1 MENGNQ
7 RKEVMREVIRMA
19 PVERGIRLQTF
30 FEEPVVVPGRITEID
45 FLKHTVTLVPLKEPT
60 DQT

>member
-7 RKEVMREVIRMA
+7 RKEVMRDVIRMA

-45 FLKHTVTLVPLKEPT
+45 FLKHTVTLVPLQELT
-60 DQT
+60 DPS

>member
-1 MENGNQ
+1 
-7 RKEVMREVIRMA
+7 MREVIRMA

-45 FLKHTVTLVPLKEPT
+45 FLKHTVILVPLEGET
-60 DQT
+60 DQS